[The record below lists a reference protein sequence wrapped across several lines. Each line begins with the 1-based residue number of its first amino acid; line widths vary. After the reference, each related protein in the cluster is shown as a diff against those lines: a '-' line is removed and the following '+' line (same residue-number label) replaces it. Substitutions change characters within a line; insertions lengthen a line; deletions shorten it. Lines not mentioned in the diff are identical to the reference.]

1 MAPEIGSLIIQGTLW
16 IKKKISVEDK
26 QKIWQKK
33 NAENMSEKE
42 EQNNTWKNKQKI
54 QEKKN
59 FSCKALDLCYFKQS
73 IISSSGKCSNLK
85 H

>member
-16 IKKKISVEDK
+16 IKK
-26 QKIWQKK
+26 
-33 NAENMSEKE
+33 NMSEKE